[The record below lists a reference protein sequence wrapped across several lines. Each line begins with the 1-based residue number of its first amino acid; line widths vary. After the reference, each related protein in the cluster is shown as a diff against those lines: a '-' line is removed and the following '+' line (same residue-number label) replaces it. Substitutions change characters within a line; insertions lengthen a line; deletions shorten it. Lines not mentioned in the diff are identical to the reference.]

1 MKIGDIV
8 QIKSRA
14 LLQEVYDTDLFDE
27 KMLVTEI
34 TKLPGYATA
43 SSSVVETVS
52 ETGYNRF
59 PLEDLEVLS
68 ASR

>member
-8 QIKSRA
+8 QIKSTA
-14 LLQEVYDTDLFDE
+14 LFHEVYGIDLFDE

-52 ETGYNRF
+52 ETGSHRF
-59 PLEDLEVLS
+59 PLEDLEVFN

>member
-1 MKIGDIV
+1 MKMKVGDIV

-34 TKLPGYATA
+34 TLLPGYATA
-43 SSSVVETVS
+43 SSSVVEVVS
-52 ETGYNRF
+52 ETGSHQF
-59 PLEDLEVLS
+59 PLEDLEVIN
-68 ASR
+68 A

>member
-14 LLQEVYDTDLFDE
+14 LLQEIYNTGLFDE

-34 TKLPGYATA
+34 TLLPGYTTA
-43 SSSVVETVS
+43 SSQIVETVS
-52 ETGYNRF
+52 ETGSHRF
-59 PLEDLEVLS
+59 PLEDLEVVDGN
-68 ASR
+68 R